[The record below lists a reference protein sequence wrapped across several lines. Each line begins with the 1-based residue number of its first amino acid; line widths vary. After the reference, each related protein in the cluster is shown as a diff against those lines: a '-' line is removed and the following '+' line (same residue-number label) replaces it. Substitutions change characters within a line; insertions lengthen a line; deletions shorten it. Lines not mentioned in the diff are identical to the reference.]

1 MKSFIY
7 IKNNNGPK
15 IDPLGTP
22 EVIGMVSEMLPFTKI
37 LCFLFIKI
45 RFEPVDMRFSNAIGQ

>member
-1 MKSFIY
+1 MY

-15 IDPLGTP
+15 IHPLGTP
-22 EVIGMVSEMLPFTKI
+22 EVIGMHGVRNVTIYKNSL
-37 LCFLFIKI
+37 LSFIKI